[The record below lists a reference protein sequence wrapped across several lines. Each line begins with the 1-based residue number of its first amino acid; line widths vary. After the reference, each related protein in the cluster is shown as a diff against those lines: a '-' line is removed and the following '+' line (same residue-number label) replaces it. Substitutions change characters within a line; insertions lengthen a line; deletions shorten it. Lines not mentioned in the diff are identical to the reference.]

1 MRFNH
6 KREFQEFMAEWKAQ
20 EAIMRQ
26 HGMDEKAISALFDHD
41 FKAFKSERN
50 FYLNKEEF
58 VPEQSEAEFLHTH
71 AMDESSLIEHEDM
84 ISTLDLL
91 DQIENHALWEGLK
104 ALKQADLE
112 LFIMAEIH
120 GLTDAKIAALL
131 GQSRPNITQKL
142 SRIKKFLKIFF

>member
-6 KREFQEFMAEWKAQ
+6 KRELQEFMAEWKAQ

-41 FKAFKSERN
+41 FKAFKAERS

-91 DQIENHALWEGLK
+91 DQIENHALFQGLK

-112 LFIMAEIH
+112 LFLLTSSH
-120 GLTDAKIAALL
+120 GMTEDEIAAQF
-131 GQSRPNITQKL
+131 GQTQSNISQKIT
-142 SRIKKFLKIFF
+142 RIKKFLKLFF

>member
-6 KREFQEFMAEWKAQ
+6 KRELQEFMAEWKAQ

-58 VPEQSEAEFLHTH
+58 IPEQSEAEFLHTH

-84 ISTLDLL
+84 ISALDLL
-91 DQIENHALWEGLK
+91 DQIENLALLKGLK
-104 ALKQADLE
+104 AMKPQTLQIL
-112 LFIMAEIH
+112 IMAEIH
-120 GLTDAKIAALL
+120 GMTDAQIAVRLGVERSGITHKLRRAKIFL
-131 GQSRPNITQKL
+131 
-142 SRIKKFLKIFF
+142 KKFF